1 MDLNVLNI
9 NYGSYSQ
16 NVIKYT
22 YIQHKKFDSFLSPY
36 YKPGT
41 VGKSKL
47 AKLLKSLE
55 SNQG

>member
-1 MDLNVLNI
+1 MDINVLNI
-9 NYGSYSQ
+9 NYGSCSQ
-16 NVIKYT
+16 NDIRYT
-22 YIQHKKFDSFLSPY
+22 YIQHKKFDNFLSPY

-41 VGKSKL
+41 VGKSKP